1 LRLNARIWGPQFGRV
16 DEVIRLRRRKLAHVG
31 FNMFVMRFHDGDVAA
46 MKDNAFREV
55 WGPYVDRAEPEFDLW
70 HVRATDGGEADIYAC
85 VKGETFDSLMISR
98 FSSGDVLSLL
108 FEFITAADAVV
119 LPPGCPTLLVQEDQR
134 DHLPEELRADALV
147 VGSGADV
154 ERVLQEN

>member
-1 LRLNARIWGPQFGRV
+1 
-16 DEVIRLRRRKLAHVG
+16 VG

-108 FEFITAADAVV
+108 FESSPRLTPLCCRRVV
-119 LPPGCPTLLVQEDQR
+119 RPCLCRKTNAIICPR
-134 DHLPEELRADALV
+134 
-147 VGSGADV
+147 S
-154 ERVLQEN
+154 